1 MLSSLSHKA
10 LVEDKVRKSALMFG
24 HIASKA
30 SYFVLMQILSSIG
43 SIGGRLAL
51 NKKGSLMHSGAF
63 IVKVG

>member
-1 MLSSLSHKA
+1 
-10 LVEDKVRKSALMFG
+10 MFG